1 MTKYIDSEVDVMK
14 IAIIGGGSLGLLFA
28 HYLNEYHHVCLYVR
42 SEEQEHCLSSEG
54 LIFEKNEQK
63 IVHSINTATFSSW
76 EGNEDLT
83 ILAVKQYHLPDI
95 LQRMAEAA
103 PCYKG
108 SFLFLQNGM
117 GHIKL
122 LDSVKANNV
131 YVGSV
136 EHGARKESLNHVIHT
151 GSGLTRIAIYK
162 GHSLNIMKKIANQF
176 AERFPFTAEKDY
188 ESMLVNKLVVNSV
201 INPLTAVLN
210 VRNGELLDN
219 PYYNKLFK
227 QMFNEISS
235 ILYMENQDETLTH
248 LENVCRKTAANR
260 SSMLQDLDGNRLTEV
275 DAILGYVLDK
285 ADDIGVHA
293 PLTEFF
299 YHSIKGKEY

>member
-1 MTKYIDSEVDVMK
+1 MK

-28 HYLNEYHHVCLYVR
+28 HYLNEFHHVCLYVR
-42 SEEQEHCLSSEG
+42 SMEQEFTLSSEG

-63 IVHSINTATFSSW
+63 IVHSINTAKFSAW

-95 LQRMAEAA
+95 LQRIADIA

-122 LDSVKANNV
+122 LDSIQANNV
-131 YVGSV
+131 YIGSV
-136 EHGARKESLNHVIHT
+136 EHGAKKESLNHVIHT
-151 GSGLTRIAIYK
+151 GNGITRIAIYK
-162 GHSLNIMKKIANQF
+162 GQSLNLMNEIANQYVD
-176 AERFPFTAEKDY
+176 RFPFVTEKDY
-188 ESMLVNKLVVNSV
+188 ESMLVKKLIVNSV

-219 PYYNKLFK
+219 PYYNKLFE

-235 ILYMENQDETLTH
+235 ILYMENKDETLSH

-260 SSMLQDLDGNRLTEV
+260 SSMLQDLDGNRPTEV
-275 DAILGYVLDK
+275 DAILGYVLEK
-285 ADDIGVHA
+285 AGDIGVHA